1 MTILRI
7 DASGRHDGS
16 VTREITDRVIARL
29 GDAEVITRDLAE
41 TPPTL
46 VDQTVIGGYF
56 TPPDRRTDAQR
67 AAIAPSD
74 AVVDELMRADTVV
87 IGMPIYNF
95 GAPAALKGWADM
107 AARAG
112 VTFRYEADGPK
123 GLLRGKRAI
132 VVVASG
138 GTGVGS
144 EIDWATPW
152 LRFFLGF
159 IGIDDVTVIAAGRMN
174 ADQGALER
182 AYADVDALAG
192 MAA

>member
-29 GDAEVITRDLAE
+29 GDADVITRDLAE

-46 VDQTVIGGYF
+46 VDQRIIGSYF
-56 TPPDRRTDAQR
+56 TPPDQRTAEQSE
-67 AAIAPSD
+67 AIAPSD

-87 IGMPIYNF
+87 VGMPIYNF

-112 VTFRYEADGPK
+112 VTFKYEADGPK
-123 GLLRGKRAI
+123 GLLEGKRAI

-138 GTGVGS
+138 GTGVDS

-159 IGIDDVTVIAAGRMN
+159 IGIHDVTVIAAGRMN
-174 ADQGALER
+174 ADKNALER
-182 AYADVDALAG
+182 AYADVDALTE